1 MTIPAEKGTGHLR
14 LPVYPITGR
23 KKKEG
28 GGALDRTEREG
39 YIRYIKLFYKCNRKT
54 RRTGAVGPFFVQE
67 RAELRRQ
74 KMEDMNLNE
83 LKPAVTQ
90 LRKANRNRIFRF
102 IYDAPRPVSKQQ
114 IAQELGFS
122 LPTIHKTIAELLE
135 AELIRPGEIQAS
147 TGGRRAIG
155 YVPDASARF
164 SVGISLTNNHL
175 RLLASDLCM
184 GELAYKELDIREALD
199 SVKIGERIEAELN
212 RFLAENHLPKE
223 KLLGAGITIP
233 GVIDREED
241 MVVLSPTLK
250 LKNIS
255 LSDIRRCISIPV
267 YFENDSTSSGYAEHR
282 ARQQEQVYGDFVYL
296 SLENGVGGA
305 IFLNGRQ
312 YGGVNGRSAEF
323 GHICVESGG
332 LACACGRHGCLE
344 AYCSMLRIS
353 EQIFVAPDAFF
364 RVLREEPDGEDL
376 PWERREEFRALWEDY
391 LRHLAI
397 GISNLRLTFD
407 CDVVIGGSMLLYL
420 QEDLERLRKM
430 AAELDPFASRA
441 DYLLPGHFPKQA
453 DMRGVAWY
461 FTNRFVEEL

>member
-1 MTIPAEKGTGHLR
+1 M
-14 LPVYPITGR
+14 
-23 KKKEG
+23 EG
-28 GGALDRTEREG
+28 GGALDRAGRER
-39 YIRYIKLFYKCNRKT
+39 YIRYIKLFYKCDTKT
-54 RRTGAVGPFFVQE
+54 RRTQAVPPFFTQK
-67 RAELRRQ
+67 RQELRRQ
-74 KMEDMNLNE
+74 KREDTNLNE

-155 YVPDASARF
+155 YIPDASARF

-175 RLLASDLCM
+175 RFLASDLCM

-199 SVKIGERIEAELN
+199 SVKIGERIETELD
-212 RFLAENHLPKE
+212 RFLTENRLPKE

-255 LSDIRRCISIPV
+255 LLDIRKRISIPV
-267 YFENDSTSSGYAEHR
+267 YFENDSTSSGFAEHR
-282 ARQQEQVYGDFVYL
+282 ARQQELMNGDFVYL

-312 YGGVNGRSAEF
+312 YDGVNGRSAEF

-353 EQIFVAPDAFF
+353 EKLSVTAATFF
-364 RVLREEPDGEDL
+364 QVLREEPDGRDL
-376 PWERREEFRALWEDY
+376 PWERREEFRLLWEDY
-391 LRHLAI
+391 LHHLAI
-397 GISNLRLTFD
+397 GVSNLRLSFD
-407 CDVVIGGSMLLYL
+407 CDVVIGGTMLLYL
-420 QEDLERLRKM
+420 QEDFGRLREM
-430 AAELDPFASRA
+430 AAALDPFTSRA

>member
-1 MTIPAEKGTGHLR
+1 M
-14 LPVYPITGR
+14 
-23 KKKEG
+23 
-28 GGALDRTEREG
+28 
-39 YIRYIKLFYKCNRKT
+39 
-54 RRTGAVGPFFVQE
+54 
-67 RAELRRQ
+67 
-74 KMEDMNLNE
+74 NE

-155 YVPDASARF
+155 YIPDASARF

-175 RLLASDLCM
+175 RFLASDLCM

-199 SVKIGERIEAELN
+199 SVKIGERIETELD
-212 RFLAENHLPKE
+212 RFLTENRLPKE

-255 LSDIRRCISIPV
+255 LLDIRKRISIPV
-267 YFENDSTSSGYAEHR
+267 YFENDSTSSGFAEHR
-282 ARQQEQVYGDFVYL
+282 ARQQELMNGDFVYL

-312 YGGVNGRSAEF
+312 YDGV
-323 GHICVESGG
+323 
-332 LACACGRHGCLE
+332 
-344 AYCSMLRIS
+344 
-353 EQIFVAPDAFF
+353 
-364 RVLREEPDGEDL
+364 
-376 PWERREEFRALWEDY
+376 LWEDY
-391 LRHLAI
+391 LHHLAI
-397 GISNLRLTFD
+397 GVSNLRLTFD
-407 CDVVIGGSMLLYL
+407 CDVVIGGTMLLYL
-420 QEDLERLRKM
+420 QEDFGRLREM
-430 AAELDPFASRA
+430 AAALDPFTNRA